1 MTTDLPP
8 TGQTGS
14 GVPTVT
20 QKVHDWRR
28 PALEMGPL
36 GVFFLV
42 YTLTN
47 KDHGLIPAT
56 VALMVAT
63 AIALVVSWRLYRKLA
78 VMPLVS
84 GAVVLVF
91 GALTLYFSDDNFIM
105 MKPTIVNV
113 LFGSALLGGL
123 AFGRPLLKHAFDAA
137 FDLDEAG
144 WKKLSFR
151 WGLFFFFLAGV
162 NEVLRHM
169 VGAGQIAQS
178 SWVTFKV
185 FGVMPITFVFALTQI
200 SLIQRHTIASEEP
213 AANGEPGA

>member
-1 MTTDLPP
+1 MTADPSQSEP
-8 TGQTGS
+8 TATPVS
-14 GVPTVT
+14 TV
-20 QKVHDWRR
+20 KAKSHDWRR

-36 GVFFLV
+36 GVFFLA

-56 VALMVAT
+56 VALMIAT

-84 GAVVLVF
+84 GVVVLVF
-91 GALTLYFSDDNFIM
+91 GGLTLYFADDNFIM
-105 MKPTIVNV
+105 MKPTIVNA
-113 LFGSALLGGL
+113 LFGTVLLGGL
-123 AFGRPLLKHAFDAA
+123 AFGRPLLQLAFDAA
-137 FDLDEAG
+137 FDLDETG
-144 WKKLSFR
+144 WKKLTFR

-185 FGVMPITFVFALTQI
+185 FGVMPITFVFALSQVP
-200 SLIQRHTIASEEP
+200 LIQKHTLPSADEAP
-213 AANGEPGA
+213 GEPQG